1 MGVIPSRYPPPVDPA
16 MEFIGAPTDPE
27 SERIEVG
34 VAIVGAGPAGLA
46 CANRL
51 AQLLEREPELAE
63 MLGEVPVAVIE
74 KGRVPGAHELSGAIM
89 RPSAFARLW
98 PELPEDQWPT
108 YGKVEAV
115 YVMLSARRS
124 LRIPTPPPFK
134 NRGNHIVSIA
144 ELTRWMGERAEEAR
158 VYILP
163 ETSAQRLLVQDGV
176 VRGVRSGDKGRGR
189 SGERLGNFEPAAT

>member
-63 MLGEVPVAVIE
+63 MLGGA
-74 KGRVPGAHELSGAIM
+74 GRGYREGPGAGC
-89 RPSAFARLW
+89 P
-98 PELPEDQWPT
+98 
-108 YGKVEAV
+108 
-115 YVMLSARRS
+115 
-124 LRIPTPPPFK
+124 
-134 NRGNHIVSIA
+134 
-144 ELTRWMGERAEEAR
+144 
-158 VYILP
+158 
-163 ETSAQRLLVQDGV
+163 
-176 VRGVRSGDKGRGR
+176 
-189 SGERLGNFEPAAT
+189 